1 MKKSL
6 TLILDDEEIF
16 ELMRV
21 LLDGDAEGSLEFLR
35 LHFKGKA
42 RELLEGG

>member
-6 TLILDDEEIF
+6 TLILDDEEIL
-16 ELMRV
+16 ELMQFP
-21 LLDGDAEGSLEFLR
+21 LDGDAAGALEFLH
-35 LHFKGKA
+35 LHFKGKM